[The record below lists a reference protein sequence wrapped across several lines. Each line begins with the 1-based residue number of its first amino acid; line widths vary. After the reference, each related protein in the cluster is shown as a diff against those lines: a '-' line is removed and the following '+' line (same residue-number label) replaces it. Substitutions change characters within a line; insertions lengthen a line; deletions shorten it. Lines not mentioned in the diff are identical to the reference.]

1 MQSPPKA
8 LRQKCPPPVVV
19 PASSGR
25 DLVSNSNNRQ
35 SAYDGCNVR
44 HQCLL
49 DYLDEADRIAK
60 VGGSA
65 VPTPITCG
73 SLIEAVQ

>member
-1 MQSPPKA
+1 M
-8 LRQKCPPPVVV
+8 VV
-19 PASSGR
+19 PANSGR
-25 DLVSNSNNRQ
+25 DLVNNSNNRQ

-65 VPTPITCG
+65 VPNPVTCG
-73 SLIEAVQ
+73 QIIEAVQ